1 MNSFTLARS
10 VKLVFSSQNFCPGM
24 KVTRE
29 KTGLGGISPYWDFPL
44 FLEWYLD
51 KATNTNT

>member
-1 MNSFTLARS
+1 
-10 VKLVFSSQNFCPGM
+10 M

-29 KTGLGGISPYWDFPL
+29 KTGLGGICPYWDFPL

-51 KATNTNT
+51 LARQPIPIHNRITLLKAWPATMSLSHF